1 MCDQNER
8 LEVALRLTEDLPI
21 EYQQDYKR
29 WQGEPVKAIIIPQSL
44 FRLNASGHPTLLK
57 HHQQFILSLAHLNP
71 FVIIEMTSAQFYDD
85 ELNGS
90 IRYFQ
95 KYIKNRLWPSQKEID
110 SVQRYAKGFEDTLQ
124 SPLQPLMHHLESST
138 YEVFEKDPIKYEQY

>member
-1 MCDQNER
+1 M
-8 LEVALRLTEDLPI
+8 ALRLTEDLPI

-71 FVIIEMTSAQFYDD
+71 FVIIEVI
-85 ELNGS
+85 L
-90 IRYFQ
+90 
-95 KYIKNRLWPSQKEID
+95 NRLFINL
-110 SVQRYAKGFEDTLQ
+110 LQ
-124 SPLQPLMHHLESST
+124 LLQDD
-138 YEVFEKDPIKYEQY
+138 F

>member
-1 MCDQNER
+1 
-8 LEVALRLTEDLPI
+8 
-21 EYQQDYKR
+21 
-29 WQGEPVKAIIIPQSL
+29 
-44 FRLNASGHPTLLK
+44 
-57 HHQQFILSLAHLNP
+57 
-71 FVIIEMTSAQFYDD
+71 MTSDQFYDD

-138 YEVFEKDPIKYEQY
+138 YEVFEKG